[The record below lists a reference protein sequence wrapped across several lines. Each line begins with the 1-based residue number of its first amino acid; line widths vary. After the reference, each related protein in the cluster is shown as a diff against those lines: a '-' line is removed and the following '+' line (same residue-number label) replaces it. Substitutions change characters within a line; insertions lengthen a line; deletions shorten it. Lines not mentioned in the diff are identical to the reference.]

1 MLQVRHVRQCDAPT
15 PSVRY
20 AGDAA
25 TSLAHTDVLCDATAI
40 KTSPHI
46 AMLQR
51 NMRARVA
58 P

>member
-1 MLQVRHVRQCDAPT
+1 MSGSAMRQRRPCDTRAM
-15 PSVRY
+15 R
-20 AGDAA
+20 A
-25 TSLAHTDVLCDATAI
+25 TSLAHTDVLRDATAI